1 MTDGNTDDCEKLLP
15 GNMSDAVSSSLQQQI
30 FFQSRQGRPT
40 TKSKVSHDLRA
51 NTQTYR
57 QQTIGQFKMW
67 ARKPYDTNRKIW
79 IKCSKHIKKTWYQ
92 VVEVHEVENHYL

>member
-1 MTDGNTDDCEKLLP
+1 MLRERVDAPNTECPDCDYTTNKEIGIVSTMTDGNTDDCEKLLP

-51 NTQTYR
+51 NT
-57 QQTIGQFKMW
+57 
-67 ARKPYDTNRKIW
+67 
-79 IKCSKHIKKTWYQ
+79 
-92 VVEVHEVENHYL
+92 